1 MSVGDHFCILG
12 MAEIEKKIFFPCRG
26 SRLSEIWAKNFTSHP
41 KNQKWSVSVGDH
53 FCIVGKSEFEKKI
66 FFPAGGLDLDK
77 F

>member
-1 MSVGDHFCILG
+1 
-12 MAEIEKKIFFPCRG
+12 MAEIEKKYFFPAGG
-26 SRLSEIWAKNFTSHP
+26 SGLSEIWAKNFTSHP

-66 FFPAGGLDLDK
+66 FFSAGGLDLDK